1 MRNNLKLVCCR
12 NKMFKCFCLVMLK
25 FLIVWESGIDSF
37 VVLRWIELMK
47 WVYFLEF
54 SKYRDVEFVFYGG
67 INFLDIDLV
76 EFR

>member
-1 MRNNLKLVCCR
+1 
-12 NKMFKCFCLVMLK
+12 MFKCFCIVMLK
-25 FLIVWESGIDSF
+25 FLIVWESGIDSL